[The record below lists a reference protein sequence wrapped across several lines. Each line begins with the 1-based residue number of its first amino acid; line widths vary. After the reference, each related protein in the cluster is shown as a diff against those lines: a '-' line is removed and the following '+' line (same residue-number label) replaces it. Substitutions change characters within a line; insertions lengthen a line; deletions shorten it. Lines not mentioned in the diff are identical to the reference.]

1 MALNASRVLVG
12 TADQT
17 NATGAIMS
25 APIGTTLPT
34 SAVDTI
40 DAAFTDS
47 GFISEDGLNLT
58 NDISTASI
66 SEWNG
71 QLIRKVKESFD
82 GSLSWSHLQTDEVSL
97 KNTFGDDNVTVT
109 AATATHGQQ
118 IAVAING
125 ELPAAKSWV
134 FKMKD
139 EDNRVLIVVPNGQVT
154 DIEDV
159 SFTASDAIM
168 WGVTLSCYPDSSG
181 NCIYIYTDDGRLV

>member
-17 NATGAIMS
+17 NATGAILS

-34 SAVDTI
+34 SAVDTL

-47 GFISEDGLNLT
+47 GYVSEDGLNLT

-71 QLIRKVKESFD
+71 QLVRRVKESFD

-134 FKMKD
+134 FKLKD
-139 EDNRVLIVVPNGQVT
+139 EDNRILIVVPNGQVT
-154 DIEDV
+154 DVEDV
-159 SFTASDAIM
+159 SFKASEAIM
-168 WGVTLSCYPDSSG
+168 WGVTLSCYPDASG
-181 NCIYIYTDDGRLV
+181 NSLYIYTDDGQLV